1 MANKNLDTVILF
13 IWLTGILGIIY
24 FTLRAISESEE
35 QAMQE
40 QLHMTHEHQ
49 QVGNVYVP
57 K

>member
-1 MANKNLDTVILF
+1 MGNKNLDTVILF

-24 FTLRAISESEE
+24 FTLKAISEE

-49 QVGNVYVP
+49 QMGNVYVP